1 MPIARTV
8 SGLIYLDEL
17 DDLDAWTKV
26 GESSPICVHSFDTA
40 DKHSGAACS
49 LWSIAGGSGYS
60 GRLDKQINVGSGNAR
75 LQIWHKYTT
84 DGAAVFRAALV
95 HVTEYG
101 RHDVSSPGGSEAWTI
116 HAGLITDSGL
126 QTVTLNYV
134 YLLAGQ
140 GTSKSAYGRA
150 DRLSIFSALDIIVT
164 GLTPGQKVELYR
176 ASDNALL
183 DTETCAAPPATSIT
197 FTIANT
203 ELSPEQMYL
212 KIYATD
218 GATLIE
224 TTASYEVCGGDTWD
238 WTPGA
243 GTLKITVDADII
255 YRTAAVGTP
264 KTCNVTGNL
273 KTLAGANYPGAT
285 IYFSTTLGAA
295 SPTSDVTDANGN
307 AETALTSASYGIAV
321 VKAWFLGDAT
331 VPACSAYYTV
341 HVFYEAEAPDT
352 AKDFQFYIEGIEYAY
367 VTGRYTQNELGDVN
381 DFEVEIP
388 EWLSTITINGFV
400 NIYRKGVK
408 EFHGILKMPNRS
420 LSDNPRV
427 VLKGPD
433 VSALLNDTIADTKIY
448 SSKTP
453 QFIINDLLTSFVCG
467 IYPGSL
473 GSCTTNL
480 TITIETESLAK
491 AIPRVCDLVGWKFRV
506 NMDRTL
512 DFAESFTGGTA
523 AASFTEGEDL
533 TMADRQTNYS
543 AVENYIRMK
552 GSGIYSTKQDGTKIQ
567 EQGLH
572 QAPAFNKSI
581 SNQATL
587 DAACQAYLDMKKVE
601 EETIPAEVIDEYDPG
616 TFGPEDYITVTSATT
631 GLSGTYQ
638 IRKIERNLK
647 DPNYAKLDLS
657 NKTKEYWEL
666 DTEYRRMTKDANV

>member
-8 SGLIYLDEL
+8 SGLIYLDDL
-17 DDLDAWTKV
+17 DDLDGWTKV
-26 GESSPICVHSFDTA
+26 GESPPYSVHSFDTS
-40 DKHSGAACS
+40 DKYSGSACS
-49 LWSIAGGSGYS
+49 LWSLVSCSGYS

-75 LQIWHKYTT
+75 LQIWHKYST
-84 DGAAVFRAALV
+84 DATSILRAAKVNL
-95 HVTEYG
+95 TEYG
-101 RHDVSSPGGSEAWTI
+101 LHNVSAPGGSEAWTMHTGI
-116 HAGLITDSGL
+116 ITDSGI
-126 QTVTLNYV
+126 QTVTLNYT
-134 YLLAGQ
+134 YIYAG
-140 GTSKSAYGRA
+140 GGSKYAYGRV
-150 DRLSIFSALDIIVT
+150 DRLSIFSSLNIILT
-164 GLTPGQKVELYR
+164 GLTPGQKAELYR
-176 ASDNALL
+176 ASDNTKLDTKTCASAPATSVTFVIL
-183 DTETCAAPPATSIT
+183 DTEVA
-197 FTIANT
+197 
-203 ELSPEQMYL
+203 PEQMYM

-224 TTASYEVCGGDTWD
+224 ATTSYDVCGGDTWD
-238 WTPGA
+238 WTPAA
-243 GTLKITVDADII
+243 GTLKITVDGDII

-264 KTCNVTGNL
+264 KTCNVTANL
-273 KTLAGANYPGAT
+273 KTIAGANYPGAT
-285 IYFSTTLGAA
+285 IYFTTTLGSLHDA
-295 SPTSDVTDANGN
+295 SDVTESGGN
-307 AETALTSASYGIAV
+307 AHTELTSATYGIATI
-321 VKAWFLGDAT
+321 KANWLGDAS

-367 VTGRYTQNELGDVN
+367 DSGRYTQNELGDVN

-400 NIYRKGVK
+400 NIYRKGTK

-433 VSALLNDTIADTKIY
+433 VSVLLNDSVVDTKIY
-448 SSKTP
+448 AAKTP
-453 QFIINDLLTSFVCG
+453 QYIINDLLTSFVCG
-467 IYPGSL
+467 IYAGSL
-473 GSCTTNL
+473 GSCATTL

-491 AIPRVCDLVGWKFRV
+491 AIPRICDLVNWKYRV
-506 NMDRTL
+506 NLDRTL

-533 TMADRQTNYS
+533 SIVDHQTNYS
-543 AVENYIRMK
+543 AVQNYIRMK

-567 EQGLH
+567 SQGLH
-572 QAPAFNKSI
+572 QGTAFNKSI
-581 SNQATL
+581 SDQATL

-616 TFGPEDYITVTSATT
+616 TFGPEDYITVTSTTT

-638 IRKIERNLK
+638 IRKIERTLE

-666 DTEYRRMTKDANV
+666 DLEYRRMTKDANV